1 MVHAIF
7 DRDQISGACA
17 SVCMCS
23 CSHQMEKSVI
33 DDIFSNVISKDR
45 VQQLAYVMYVRKPIF
60 LGVHMI
66 LDMHM
71 FTHKLIFPY
80 EFSKFSKFFWFLEF
94 YTV

>member
-17 SVCMCS
+17 SMCTCS

-60 LGVHMI
+60 IGVHMI
-66 LDMHM
+66 LDMHT
-71 FTHKLIFPY
+71 FTYKFIFPY
-80 EFSKFSKFFWFLEF
+80 EFSKFFWFLEF